1 MKLSWKTLPLTDE
14 TVAAH
19 LAAEDKVMLDSASK
33 ARGGR
38 SHLTLHQDRDGY
50 FVRVGGR
57 GSCKQYLGHCKV
69 TYFDGVATLFAYTL
83 ADHDAFQAA
92 QAARFDAKHGIAG

>member
-19 LAAEDKVMLDSASK
+19 LAAEGRVMLDSASK
-33 ARGGR
+33 TRGGR
-38 SHLTLHQDRDGY
+38 SHLTLHQDRSGY

-57 GSCKQYLGHCKV
+57 GSCKQYLGQCKV
-69 TYFDGVATLFAYTL
+69 TYFDGVAGLFAFTL
-83 ADHDAFQAA
+83 ADHDAFKAA
-92 QAARFDAKHGIAG
+92 QDARFNASHGIA